1 MALTKEEKAAAK
13 AEKLAEATQLKQ
25 LKQAQNAEI
34 TALKTTLG
42 GQGLSSRD
50 ITNLINAE
58 KKANTTEYSDAKL
71 TLKDAGLQY
80 IAGDA
85 NSAIYSG
92 AGAYANN
99 QDYLNGVTS
108 LLGRANSLYSNL
120 GIQQVKQIAGDG
132 SYTGVG
138 LDQLTRAVINQND
151 DGTFNRGSGDTKL
164 KGSVFG
170 LLNDA
175 SQNYGQTLTA
185 DQLGK
190 VKLAG
195 QDASGND
202 IYQSKLSGGSEEN
215 KSYSL
220 LRKNEDGTYTNIGY
234 TGLSLPPKDDGGF
247 FGSTLGKIALAAGA
261 YFTGGAILPTL
272 TSSLGTIAGSAATG
286 SLLGAGGAALTGG
299 DLLKGA
305 VIGGVTGGAIGAAS
319 PYISE
324 GISTLKEYLPGS
336 SGVSVAPST
345 TTPTMASQ
353 VGNLNLPTVGDLTAG
368 TGLVGQ
374 GLNPN
379 IITSAGQLNDLQAL
393 GLVSPQAAAAGK
405 NFLLSGAAITPQ
417 AAINLGI
424 NPSVLQPTTMSGLSP
439 KDVNTALDFGLSSS
453 TTAPMG
459 SGDFQSSVLETARQV
474 NEAQTALGDL
484 YSGNTADKLLAQSQP
499 YSTSSLGNLGL
510 SGILRGLSLAN
521 SLFNRPNQ
529 PRTQGMMMPD
539 GSIMPYGEVDYSGIL
554 NLLGSQS
561 GTLKKQQSLLG

>member
-1 MALTKEEKAAAK
+1 MAKFTKEE
-13 AEKLAEATQLKQ
+13 LTQLTT
-25 LKQAQNAEI
+25 LKQAGKAEI
-34 TALKTTLG
+34 TALTNTLKE
-42 GQGLSSRD
+42 QGLSKSE
-50 ITNLINAE
+50 INAIIRNE
-58 KKANTTEYSDAKL
+58 NKANTTEYNNAKTNL
-71 TLKDAGLQY
+71 RADGIQY
-80 IAGDA
+80 IAGDPNA
-85 NSAIYSG
+85 AIYSTASTYG
-92 AGAYANN
+92 DNEAYVNGVNSLLSQANN
-99 QDYLNGVTS
+99 
-108 LLGRANSLYSNL
+108 LYTNF
-120 GIQQVKQIAGDG
+120 GIQKVNRISSDG

-138 LDQLTRAVINQND
+138 LDQLTRAVLNQND

-164 KGSVFG
+164 KGSVFS

-175 SQNYGQTLTA
+175 SQNYGQTLTV

-190 VKLAG
+190 VKVAG
-195 QDASGND
+195 KDANGND
-202 IYQSKLSGGSEEN
+202 IYQSKLTGGSEEN

-234 TGLSLPPKDDGGF
+234 TGLSLPPKDDDGF
-247 FGSTLGKIALAAGA
+247 FSSTLGKIALAAGA

-305 VIGGVTGGAIGAAS
+305 VIGGVTGGAVGAAS

-336 SGVSVAPST
+336 SGVTVAPST

-499 YSTSSLGNLGL
+499 YSISPFGDLGL
-510 SGILRGLSLAN
+510 SGILRGLSLAK

-561 GTLKKQQSLLG
+561 RNLKKQQSLLG